1 MEFCCRSIIPL
12 ENCLKKNTNR
22 SLQLSMNCLLL
33 TTGNKMVIM
42 KKNSLSTPSF
52 NKHVSHPEDRT
63 ALVTESVLRS
73 LQSRRGERNMSY
85 KWQYKVIWD
94 SWDLIQIQWEPG
106 RREEIP
112 FLQRKLSFVS
122 SSWTHFQSLLWR
134 GLVLSTSLHSG
145 LSPGKRSR
153 HLSDSTYT
161 LSSVRN

>member
-1 MEFCCRSIIPL
+1 M
-12 ENCLKKNTNR
+12 
-22 SLQLSMNCLLL
+22 QLSINCLLL
-33 TTGNKMVIM
+33 TMSNKMVVV
-42 KKNSLSTPSF
+42 KKSFLSTSSF
-52 NKHVSHPEDRT
+52 NKHLSHTEDRT

-85 KWQYKVIWD
+85 KWQDKVIWD
-94 SWDLIQIQWEPG
+94 SWALIQIQWEPG

-134 GLVLSTSLHSG
+134 GFVLSTSLAASRSLHSG
-145 LSPGKRSR
+145 LRPGKRSL
-153 HLSDSTYT
+153 HLSDSTCT